1 MTEEIPGL
9 CGDEVH
15 RARCWALVVW
25 PADPLVGPVCDQD
38 REAVTAYLRRKQK
51 ESP

>member
-15 RARCWALVVW
+15 RARAIALALW
-25 PADPLVGPVCDQD
+25 PGDPLVGPVCDQD
-38 REAVTAYLRRKQK
+38 REAVVSYLRARQR
-51 ESP
+51 ESL